1 MLAAYV
7 ARLGGAGV
15 DPLANLEVGELPPP
29 EPPPGWALVRVAAA
43 SLNHHDLFTLRGIS
57 SRRVEP
63 PQILGC
69 DVAGTVAAYGPERP
83 PDAPP
88 EGTRVVAHSVL
99 GCGACATCRHA
110 DPLFC
115 RDMSMLSEGEYQ
127 GTLADYVPV
136 PAANLIPLP
145 DSIDVTAAATL
156 PTAYLTAY
164 RMLFTRAALHPG
176 DTVLVHGATGGV
188 ATATILLA
196 RAAGIDVISTSRDE
210 AKRAEALRLGARAA
224 VGTDRDSSK
233 HVAALTGGN
242 GVDAVIETVGEPTWE
257 FSLRAVRIDGT
268 IVVAGATA
276 GPNPPAQLN
285 RIFWRHT
292 RILGSTMGTRAE
304 LEKLVALVASG
315 TLTPLVGAIF
325 PLDRAREAFAQ
336 LAAGER
342 TGKLVVTPG
351 G

>member
-7 ARLGGAGV
+7 ARTGGE
-15 DPLANLEVGELPPP
+15 DPLANLEVGQRPQP
-29 EPPPGWALVRVAAA
+29 EPAPGWALVRVHAA

-57 SRRVEP
+57 SRKVEP

-69 DVAGTVAAYGPERP
+69 DVAGTVAGYGPDRP
-83 PDAPP
+83 GGAPE
-88 EGTRVVAHSVL
+88 EGTRVVAHSVI
-99 GCGACATCRHA
+99 GCGACATCAHS

-115 RDMSMLSEGEYQ
+115 RDMSMLSEGDLQ
-127 GTLADYVPV
+127 GTLAEYVPV
-136 PAANLIPLP
+136 PAANLIALP
-145 DSIDVTAAATL
+145 DSVDFVAAATL

-188 ATATILLA
+188 ATATILLG
-196 RAAGIDVISTSRDE
+196 RTAGLSVYSTSRDE
-210 AKRAEALRLGARAA
+210 AKRAEALRLGATAA
-224 VGTDRDSSK
+224 LGTDREASK
-233 HVAALTGGN
+233 ELARMTGGR

-276 GPNPPAQLN
+276 GGDPPAGLR

-304 LEKLVALVASG
+304 LEKLVAMAASR
-315 TLTPLVGAIF
+315 TLQPLVGGVY
-325 PLDRAREAFAQ
+325 PLDRAGEAFAA

-342 TGKLVVTPG
+342 NGKLVVTPAA
-351 G
+351 

>member
-7 ARLGGAGV
+7 ARTGGD
-15 DPLANLEVGELPPP
+15 DPLANLEVGQRPQP
-29 EPPPGWALVRVAAA
+29 EPPPGWALVRVHAA
-43 SLNHHDLFTLRGIS
+43 SLNHHDLFTLRGVS
-57 SRRVEP
+57 SRKVQP

-69 DVAGTVAAYGPERP
+69 DVAGTVAGYGPDRP
-83 PDAPP
+83 TGAPE
-88 EGTRVVAHSVL
+88 EGTRVVAHSVI
-99 GCGACATCRHA
+99 GCGECAACTHS

-115 RDMSMLSEGEYQ
+115 RDMSMLSEGDLQ
-127 GTLADYVPV
+127 GSLAEYVPV
-136 PAANLIPLP
+136 PAANLIALP
-145 DSIDVTAAATL
+145 DGVDFVAAATL

-164 RMLFTRAALHPG
+164 RMLFSRAALHPG

-188 ATATILLA
+188 ASATILLG

-210 AKRAEALRLGARAA
+210 AKRAAALELGAKAA
-224 VGTDRDSSK
+224 LGTDRD
-233 HVAALTGGN
+233 AAKQLAAMTGGN

-276 GPNPPAQLN
+276 GFNPPAQLN

-292 RILGSTMGTRAE
+292 RILGSTMGTRRE
-304 LEKLVALVASG
+304 LEKLVAMVASG
-315 TLTPLVGAIF
+315 ALQPLVGATF
-325 PLDRAREAFAQ
+325 PLGRAAEAFAQ

-342 TGKLVVTPG
+342 HGKLVVTPVA
-351 G
+351 

>member
-7 ARLGGAGV
+7 ARTGGD
-15 DPLANLEVGELPPP
+15 DPLANLEVGQRPQP
-29 EPPPGWALVRVAAA
+29 EPAPGWALVRVHAA

-57 SRRVEP
+57 SRPVQP
-63 PQILGC
+63 PQVLGC
-69 DVAGTVAAYGPERP
+69 DVAGTVAGYGPERP
-83 PDAPP
+83 EGAPP
-88 EGTRVVAHSVL
+88 EGTRVVAHSVI
-99 GCGACATCRHA
+99 GCGACATCAHS

-115 RDMSMLSEGEYQ
+115 RDMSMLSEGDLH
-127 GTLADYVPV
+127 GTLAEYVPV
-136 PAANLIPLP
+136 PAANLIALP
-145 DSIDVTAAATL
+145 DSVDFVAAATL

-188 ATATILLA
+188 ATATILLG
-196 RAAGIDVISTSRDE
+196 RTAGLSVYCTSRDE
-210 AKRAEALRLGARAA
+210 AKRAEALRLGAAA
-224 VGTDRDSSK
+224 ALGTDREASK
-233 HVAALTGGN
+233 ELARMTGGR

-257 FSLRAVRIDGT
+257 VSLRAVRIDGT

-276 GPNPPAQLN
+276 GGDPPAGLR

-304 LEKLVALVASG
+304 LEKLVAMAASG
-315 TLTPLVGAIF
+315 ALQPLVGGVY
-325 PLDRAREAFAQ
+325 PLERAAEAFAA

-342 TGKLVVTPG
+342 NGKLVVTPSA
-351 G
+351 

>member
-7 ARLGGAGV
+7 ARLDGD
-15 DPLANLEVGELPPP
+15 DPLANLEVGHLPQA

-43 SLNHHDLFTLRGIS
+43 SLNHHDLFTLRGRS
-57 SRRVEP
+57 SQKVVP

-69 DVAGTVAAYGPERP
+69 DVAGTVAAYGPDRP
-83 PDAPP
+83 EDAPA

-99 GCGACATCRHA
+99 GCGDCMTCRQA

-115 RDMSMLSEGEYQ
+115 KDMSMLSEGEYQ
-127 GTLADYVPV
+127 GSLAEYVPV

-145 DSIDVTAAATL
+145 DHVDFIPAATL

-164 RMLFTRAALHPG
+164 RMLFSRAALHPG

-188 ATATILLA
+188 ATATILLG
-196 RAAGIDVISTSRDE
+196 RAAGIDVISTSRDP
-210 AKRAEALRLGARAA
+210 AKRQAALELGAKAA
-224 VGTDRDSSK
+224 LGTDRDSSK
-233 HVAALTGGN
+233 QLAAMTGGN

-276 GPNPPAQLN
+276 GFNPPAQLH

-304 LEKLVALVASG
+304 LEKLVAMVASG
-315 TLTPLVGAIF
+315 TLRPLVGATF
-325 PLDRAREAFAQ
+325 PLERAAEAFAQ
-336 LAAGER
+336 LQAGER
-342 TGKLVVTPG
+342 NGKLVVTPSA
-351 G
+351 